1 MTIKDYLKRTTEEK
15 WAMGHF
21 NFSEDEAIRA
31 IVELAVELKTPIFVG
46 TSEGER
52 KHIGIKQAV
61 NLVKAFREEF
71 GVPVFLNADH
81 HKSFE
86 SVKNAV
92 DAGYDAILA
101 DFSAKPFEE
110 NVKLTK
116 QSVEYAKSKS
126 SDIIVEGELGYIKG
140 ESKIQKE
147 IIEIKAEDL
156 TKPEEA
162 AQFVRETGIDMLAPA
177 VGNIHG
183 IVTSSKESIDVERIS
198 NIKKA
203 VGENVFLVLHG
214 ASGLSEAD
222 LKNSINA
229 GISMIHIN
237 TEIRVAFT
245 EALRK
250 SVVEM
255 PSETTPYKILTPSIE
270 AMKKVIEEKLKI
282 FGSIN
287 KIYNNSTTVV
297 ELGCKIPLNQ

>member
-21 NFSEDEAIRA
+21 NFSEDEALRA
-31 IVELAVELKTPIFVG
+31 IVESASELKTPIFIG

-61 NLVKAFREEF
+61 NLVRAFREEF
-71 GVPVFLNADH
+71 GIPIFLNADH
-81 HKSFE
+81 HKIFE
-86 SVKNAV
+86 SVKEAV

-110 NVKLTK
+110 NIKLTK
-116 QSVEYAKSKS
+116 QSVEYAKSKNP
-126 SDIIVEGELGYIKG
+126 DIIVEGELGYVRG

-162 AQFVRETGIDMLAPA
+162 ARFVKETGVDMLAPA

-183 IVTSSKESIDVERIS
+183 IVTSSKESIDIDRIS
-198 NIKKA
+198 NIKRA
-203 VGENVFLVLHG
+203 VGENIYLVLHG
-214 ASGLSEAD
+214 ASGLGETD

-255 PSETTPYKILTPSIE
+255 SEETTPYKILTPSIE

-287 KIYNNSTTVV
+287 KI
-297 ELGCKIPLNQ
+297 

>member
-21 NFSEDEAIRA
+21 NFSEDEALRA
-31 IVELAVELKTPIFVG
+31 IVESASELKTPIFIG

-61 NLVKAFREEF
+61 NLVRAFREEF
-71 GVPVFLNADH
+71 GIPIFLNADH
-81 HKSFE
+81 HKIFE
-86 SVKNAV
+86 SIKEAV

-110 NVKLTK
+110 NIKLTK
-116 QSVEYAKSKS
+116 QSVEYAKSKNP
-126 SDIIVEGELGYIKG
+126 DIIVEGELGYVRG

-147 IIEIKAEDL
+147 IIEIKTEDL

-162 AQFVRETGIDMLAPA
+162 EQFVRETGVDMLAPA

-183 IVTSSKESIDVERIS
+183 IVANAPKLDFQRIAD
-198 NIKKA
+198 IKKA
-203 VGENVFLVLHG
+203 VGDNIYLVLHG
-214 ASGLSEAD
+214 GSGMSETD
-222 LKNSINA
+222 FKNAINA

-255 PSETTPYKILTPSIE
+255 PEETTPYKILTPSVE
-270 AMKKVIEEKLKI
+270 AMKKVIEKKLRI

-287 KIYNNSTTVV
+287 KI
-297 ELGCKIPLNQ
+297 